1 MAGRRTLGQRHADE
15 KAVRRRPYLIS
26 AIPVINLLESRGEGN

>member
-15 KAVRRRPYLIS
+15 KAVRRPYLIS